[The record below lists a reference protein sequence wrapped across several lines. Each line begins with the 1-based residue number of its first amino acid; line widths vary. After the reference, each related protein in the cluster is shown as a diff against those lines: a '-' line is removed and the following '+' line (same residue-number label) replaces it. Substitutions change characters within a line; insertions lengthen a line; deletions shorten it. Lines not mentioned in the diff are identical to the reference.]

1 MRITL
6 LSLILIATIVMAGF
20 ALLIDQSLR
29 NLSREVFQATEEVL
43 VDSANVLAAIAETH
57 LTEAGQVDVAWIRSA
72 FPLALERRFHAP
84 IFEII
89 KKRVGCHVY
98 ITDAEGLVLYDS
110 ENGHLEGSSLATMRD
125 VALSLRGVYGAR
137 STRTDASLEK
147 SSILHIAAPIRHQ
160 GAVVGV
166 ITVRKP
172 KLDQWEILELR
183 RLKIIFSSALIALGI
198 LLFCAAVLF
207 WVMRPLR
214 RLTDY
219 ALSVSQGKRTPLP
232 TLGGGIEVTT
242 LGKAMETMREELEGR
257 DYATSYVQ
265 TLTHEL
271 KSPLAAIR
279 GTAELLQEP
288 NMAEADRLRFLS
300 NLQAESDR
308 AERLLRQLLRLS
320 EVERKKVLALREQI
334 DLPQLIQA
342 CIDETQPHAANH
354 HVTFLF
360 LSPSD
365 ATVHVT
371 GEKALLHRALLN
383 LLENAV
389 DFSPADSVI
398 EVTLTRDPATQAVL
412 TIRDHG
418 PGLPDY
424 AESRLFERFY
434 SLKHQLTGRKGT
446 GLGLC
451 FVKEATELHHGSVS
465 LTNHPDGGAI
475 ATLSLPVVAD

>member
-6 LSLILIATIVMAGF
+6 LSLTLIATIVMVGF

-43 VDSANVLAAIAETH
+43 VDTANVLAAIAESH
-57 LTEAGQVDVAWIRSA
+57 VSDDGQLDVEWIRSA
-72 FPLALERRFHAP
+72 FPSALERRFHAP

-98 ITDAEGLVLYDS
+98 ITDQNGLVVYDSDEGL
-110 ENGHLEGSSLATMRD
+110 LEGTSLATMRD
-125 VALSLRGVYGAR
+125 VSLTLRGVYGAR
-137 STRTDASLEK
+137 STRADAKLEK
-147 SSILHIAAPIRHQ
+147 SSILHISAPIRQ
-160 GAVVGV
+160 DDAIIGV
-166 ITVRKP
+166 LTIRKP

-198 LLFCAAVLF
+198 LLFVAAVLF

-219 ALSVSQGKRTPLP
+219 ALDVSQGKRTPLP
-232 TLGGGIEVTT
+232 ALGGGAEVTT

-288 NMAEADRLRFLS
+288 SMTEADRQRFLS

-320 EVERKKVLALREQI
+320 EVERKRALAQREII
-334 DLPQLIQA
+334 DLGELVQA
-342 CIDETQPHAANH
+342 AIDETRSHAANQKI
-354 HVTFLF
+354 TFQLH
-360 LSPSD
+360 SPQP
-365 ATVHVT
+365 APVQVI
-371 GEKALLHRALLN
+371 GERALLHRALLN

-389 DFSPADSVI
+389 DFSPTAGVI
-398 EVTLTRDPATQAVL
+398 EVTLSLNPPLATLA
-412 TIRDHG
+412 IRDHG

-424 AESRLFERFY
+424 AEPRLFERFY

-451 FVKEATELHHGSVS
+451 FVKEALDLHGGHVT
-465 LTNHPDGGAI
+465 LTNHAEGGAI
-475 ATLSLPVVAD
+475 ATITLPLAKG

>member
-6 LSLILIATIVMAGF
+6 LSLTLIAAIIFAGF

-43 VDSANVLAAIAETH
+43 VDTANVLAAIAESHVTA
-57 LTEAGQVDVAWIRSA
+57 EGKMQVDWIRQA
-72 FPLALERRFHAP
+72 FPPALERRFHAP

-98 ITDAEGLVLYDS
+98 LTDEAGLVLYDS
-110 ENGHLEGSSLATMRD
+110 EQGQLEGTSLAEMRD
-125 VALSLRGVYGAR
+125 VALTLRGIYGAR
-137 STRTDASLEK
+137 SSRTDLEQEK
-147 SSILHIAAPIRHQ
+147 SSVLHIAAPIRH
-160 GAVVGV
+160 GDRIIGV
-166 ITVRKP
+166 LTVRKP

-183 RLKIIFSSALIALGI
+183 QLKIIFSSALIALGI
-198 LLFCAAVLF
+198 LLFCAAVLV
-207 WVMRPLR
+207 WVLRPLR

-219 ALSVSQGKRTPLP
+219 ALSVSEGKRLPLP
-232 TLGGGIEVTT
+232 SLGGGVEVSA

-257 DYATSYVQ
+257 DYATRYVQ

-288 NMAEADRLRFLS
+288 NMTDTDRQRFLS

-320 EVERKKVLALREQI
+320 EVERKKVLAQHEVI
-334 DLPQLIQA
+334 DLTQLI
-342 CIDETQPHAANH
+342 DSSVEETRPHAANKT
-354 HVTFLF
+354 VTFHF
-360 LSPSD
+360 SPP
-365 ATVHVT
+365 TQTMVPVL
-371 GEKALLHRALLN
+371 GEQALLHRALLN

-389 DFSPADSVI
+389 DFSPPGSTV
-398 EVTLTRDPATQAVL
+398 EVTLETNPEDEAVIS
-412 TIRDHG
+412 IRDRG

-424 AESRLFERFY
+424 AQPRLFERFY

-451 FVKEATELHHGSVS
+451 FVKEATELHHGRVTLS
-465 LTNHPDGGAI
+465 NHPNGGAI
-475 ATLSLPVVAD
+475 AVLILPLAKG